1 MSSNQDSTEPW
12 DCISR
17 ISEDTPSL
25 SSSWQDLGER
35 PEEPESQTA
44 ETEGNQQS
52 HEADTESDVGG
63 VRGPQVQSNHIQNPF
78 RNVVENQLPAA
89 GRTLRGDSIAIA
101 TQKVIIAFGLPK
113 GSVTSRL
120 QIFIMDS
127 VWKLM
132 AADIAVSFLLSM
144 CWSS

>member
-63 VRGPQVQSNHIQNPF
+63 FEAHKCRATTSKTHSEYVAFKSYCVYASAHSKSKDRRRII
-78 RNVVENQLPAA
+78 
-89 GRTLRGDSIAIA
+89 TLY
-101 TQKVIIAFGLPK
+101 V
-113 GSVTSRL
+113 
-120 QIFIMDS
+120 
-127 VWKLM
+127 
-132 AADIAVSFLLSM
+132 
-144 CWSS
+144 